1 MRHILLLFGLLT
13 GLAGALHAQTTLQ
26 VATRN
31 IRKTVAWKPGLEV
44 WINCEKAE
52 VEVVPASGASIQISA
67 ELSAR
72 HPSADS
78 AATDL
83 KAWQFVVSTVG
94 KKIYVRAYI
103 GLKPGDFAPRSS
115 LKAVL
120 KLSVPGN
127 CPVDVSNKFGKAH
140 LEKLNGGV
148 GLHGEFCSFE
158 LVQLGGKV
166 DLESRFGNVEGRNL
180 AGPVNMQ
187 VKRADIA
194 LSGLRNSCHLKSE
207 YGQVTLETTDQT
219 GDVSVVSTKSDIT
232 LRAAGP
238 LRHSYYLRNTYGVVS
253 IDQDLPFQY
262 SNPDK
267 NTRQASYKSINS
279 NKLIQVDAQFGRI
292 QLH

>member
-1 MRHILLLFGLLT
+1 MRHTLLLLGVLT

-26 VATRN
+26 VATKN

-52 VEVVPASGASIQISA
+52 VEVLPSSGNTIQISA

-78 AATDL
+78 AAIDL

-94 KKIYVRAYI
+94 KKIYVRAYV
-103 GLKPGDFAPRSS
+103 GLKSGAPAPRSS

-127 CPVDVSNKFGKAH
+127 CPVDISNKFGKAH
-140 LEKLNGGV
+140 LEKLNGAI

-158 LVQLGGKV
+158 LVQLGGKI

-180 AGPVNMQ
+180 SGPVNMQ

-194 LSGLRNSCHLKSE
+194 LSGLRNSCRLKSE

-219 GDVSVVSTKSDIT
+219 GNVSVVSTKSDIT

-238 LRHSYYLRNTYGVVS
+238 LRHSYNLRNTYGVVS

-267 NTRQASYKSINS
+267 NTRQALFKSTNS
-279 NKLIQVDAQFGRI
+279 NKLIQVEAQFGRI
-292 QLH
+292 LLR